1 MNLILVRHGETDA
14 NERGL
19 IQGVSA
25 APLNERGL
33 AQAEAAA
40 RAVEPEAPFAL
51 YASPLLRAAQTA
63 DAISRRAGIE
73 SATERG
79 LIEMDVGEFEGLSG
93 RELRER
99 FPDVMRRWDENAF
112 DTTLPGG
119 ESLSDVRER
128 AWRTVQALAERHGPD
143 ETVVAA
149 THNFTIQM
157 IVCAALDMPPNGF
170 RRLKIDLG
178 SITRLDVD
186 ARRPAPVSLVSVNE
200 TLHLRRVSDQV
211 GG

>member
-1 MNLILVRHGETDA
+1 MNLILVRHGETEA
-14 NERGL
+14 NRRGL

-25 APLNERGL
+25 APLNDLGL

-40 RAVEPEAPFAL
+40 RAVASETPFAL

-63 DAISRRAGIE
+63 DAIARRAGVQAE
-73 SATERG
+73 TEAG
-79 LIEMDVGEFEGLSG
+79 LIEMNVGEFEGLSG

-112 DTTLPGG
+112 ETTLPGG
-119 ESLSDVRER
+119 ESLADVQER
-128 AWRTVQALAERHGPD
+128 AWLTVQALAERHEPD
-143 ETVVAA
+143 DTAVAA

-170 RRLKIDLG
+170 RRLRIALG
-178 SITRLDVD
+178 SITRLDAD
-186 ARRPAPVSLVSVNE
+186 ARGISLVSLNE
-200 TLHLRRVSDQV
+200 TLHLREV
-211 GG
+211 GW

>member
-14 NERGL
+14 NKRGL

-25 APLNERGL
+25 APLNALGL

-40 RAVEPEAPFAL
+40 RAVESEVPFTL

-63 DAISRRAGIE
+63 DAIARRAGVAPTAE
-73 SATERG
+73 PG
-79 LIEMDVGEFEGLSG
+79 LIEMDVGKFEGLSG

-99 FPDVMRRWDENAF
+99 FPDVMRQWDENAF

-119 ESLSDVRER
+119 ESLSDVRDR
-128 AWRTVQALAERHGPD
+128 AWRAILAIGERHESD
-143 ETVVAA
+143 TVVAA

-157 IVCAALDMPPNGF
+157 LVCAALDMPPNGF
-170 RRLKIDLG
+170 RRLRIALG

-186 ARRPAPVSLVSVNE
+186 ARRPTPVSLVSLNE
-200 TLHLRRVSDQV
+200 TLHLREVADLV
-211 GG
+211 GE

>member
-1 MNLILVRHGETDA
+1 MNLILVRHGETEA
-14 NERGL
+14 NRRGL

-25 APLNERGL
+25 APLNARGL

-63 DAISRRAGIE
+63 DAIARRAGVQP
-73 SATERG
+73 ATDEG
-79 LIEMDVGEFEGLSG
+79 LIEMDVGEFEGLTG
-93 RELRER
+93 RELRES
-99 FPDVMRRWDENAF
+99 FPDVMRRWDEDAF
-112 DTTLPGG
+112 HTTLPGG
-119 ESLSDVRER
+119 ESLSDVQTR
-128 AWRTVQALAERHGPD
+128 AWGALQALAERHETD

-178 SITRLDVD
+178 SISRLNAD
-186 ARRPAPVSLVSVNE
+186 ARGISLVSLNE
-200 TLHLRRVSDQV
+200 TLHLRHANGQV

>member
-1 MNLILVRHGETDA
+1 MKLILVRHGETDA
-14 NERGL
+14 NKRGL

-25 APLNERGL
+25 APLNELGL

-40 RAVEPEAPFAL
+40 RAVEFEAPVAL

-63 DAISRRAGIE
+63 AAIARRAGVEPVTE
-73 SATERG
+73 SG
-79 LIEMDVGEFEGLSG
+79 LIEMDVGEFDGLTG

-112 DTTLPGG
+112 DTALPGG
-119 ESLSDVRER
+119 ESLSNVRDR
-128 AWRTVQALAERHGPD
+128 AWRTIQNLAQRHESD
-143 ETVVAA
+143 TVVAV

-157 IVCAALDMPPNGF
+157 IVCATLDMPPNGF
-170 RRLKIDLG
+170 RRLKVDLG
-178 SITRLDVD
+178 SITRMDVD
-186 ARRPAPVSLVSVNE
+186 PGRTALVSLNE
-200 TLHLRRVSDQV
+200 TMHLRHVRVGRT